1 MKTWNDYKKHVKEVD
16 PEMGREI
23 SRIEENAEIIS
34 AIMMPPLMTDDV
46 RGLCTQE
53 DLSKEEKNLD

>member
-16 PEMGREI
+16 PETEREI
-23 SRIEENAEIIS
+23 SRIEENTEIIS
-34 AIMMPPLMTDDV
+34 AIVMPLLTTDVV

>member
-1 MKTWNDYKKHVKEVD
+1 MKTWNDYKEHVKEVD

-23 SRIEENAEIIS
+23 NKIEENTEIIS
-34 AIMMPPLMTDDV
+34 AIVMPPITTDIV